1 MALSEATR
9 NNEAFIDAQ
18 GQNKS
23 SRSAQLY
30 SDLDLFFGQNN
41 KTKDVNIVY
50 DVQAVKRS
58 VRNLVLLDAFDKPFH
73 PEISS
78 GIRATLFELMTP
90 VTAIILARHVQDVIE
105 NFEPR
110 ARLVGVRAFPKLER
124 NEYEVSIEFYVV
136 NAPTELINLTLPLER
151 LR

>member
-1 MALSEATR
+1 MALTEATR
-9 NNEAFIDAQ
+9 NKEAFIAAQ
-18 GQNKS
+18 GQNKT
-23 SRSAQLY
+23 SRRAQIY

-50 DVQAVKRS
+50 DIQAVKRS
-58 VRNLVLLDAFDKPFH
+58 IRNLVLLNVFAKPFH

-78 GIRATLFELMTP
+78 GIRGTLFELMTP

-110 ARLVGVRAFPKLER
+110 ARLVGVRAFPNLER
-124 NEYEVSIEFYVV
+124 NEYEVSIEFYIV
-136 NAPTELINLTLPLER
+136 NAPTELIDLTLPLER